1 MTEEATTSEDE
12 EGCTIG
18 SSQFGYNVSGG
29 EIDADENNTIN
40 KFIQESNDDDCD
52 DTLLNYDVDP
62 TELYELL
69 TCEGKGS
76 FGAVYKALRK
86 TDATIVAVKVI
97 QVASSEEIDSIHGE
111 ITMLRECNHVNIT
124 QYTGAYLC
132 NQTLWIVMEY
142 CGGGSISDILKHFP
156 LKEKDIA
163 LVAREVMK
171 GLVYLHSREQ
181 LKIHRDIKG
190 ANILLTDKGEV
201 KLADFGVSK
210 QLQETI
216 AKANTFVGTPY
227 WMAPEVSIYIY
238 MYIYLCVMTNMYE
251 FATKLSHTLTG
262 INW

>member
-1 MTEEATTSEDE
+1 MTSTTGVDGTLASDEDE
-12 EGCTIG
+12 GQTIG
-18 SSQFGYNVSGG
+18 SSQFGGADIRGCGTIDKFLHSSGNSKTVNS
-29 EIDADENNTIN
+29 DAIL
-40 KFIQESNDDDCD
+40 DCH
-52 DTLLNYDVDP
+52 TDP
-62 TELYELL
+62 TKLYELL

-76 FGAVYKALRK
+76 FGAVYKALRRS
-86 TDATIVAVKVI
+86 DATIVAVKVI
-97 QVASSEEIDSIHGE
+97 QVSSSDEVDSIHGE
-111 ITMLRECNHVNIT
+111 ITMLRECNHANIT

-132 NQTLWIVMEY
+132 SQTLWIVMEY
-142 CGGGSISDILKHFP
+142 CGGGSISDILKHFA
-156 LKEKDIA
+156 LKESDIA

-227 WMAPEVSIYIY
+227 WMAPEVSSSVDSII
-238 MYIYLCVMTNMYE
+238 LDQKN
-251 FATKLSHTLTG
+251 
-262 INW
+262 

>member
-1 MTEEATTSEDE
+1 MKEKARL
-12 EGCTIG
+12 
-18 SSQFGYNVSGG
+18 V
-29 EIDADENNTIN
+29 
-40 KFIQESNDDDCD
+40 
-52 DTLLNYDVDP
+52 
-62 TELYELL
+62 LYIKHLQ
-69 TCEGKGS
+69 
-76 FGAVYKALRK
+76 K

-97 QVASSEEIDSIHGE
+97 QVTSSEEVDSIHGE

-227 WMAPEVSIYIY
+227 WMAPEVSYIYICS
-238 MYIYLCVMTNMYE
+238 YLCLHYM
-251 FATKLSHTLTG
+251 
-262 INW
+262 